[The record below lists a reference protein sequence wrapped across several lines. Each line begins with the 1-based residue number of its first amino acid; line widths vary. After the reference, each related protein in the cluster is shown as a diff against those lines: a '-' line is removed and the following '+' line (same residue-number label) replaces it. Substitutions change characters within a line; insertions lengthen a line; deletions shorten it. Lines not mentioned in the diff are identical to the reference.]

1 MSSLSS
7 ASATAGGT
15 ETVEGLLRRCSLN
28 LKSFSNGLSDT
39 KTAVLG
45 LTDFHNI
52 VKNPKTTPQA
62 FNDGLLRLLQENWN
76 GPWDPSFAR
85 IYHYG
90 TGTGFAVRA
99 IFGAGQDEPLLV
111 VDADTRDELRQ
122 TLKCAMATPS
132 DKAVL
137 RIANWEALCKH
148 SEKTAD
154 NTGAGG
160 GGGQPKSEIEF
171 KGVTINVNT
180 SAVDLIPVAEAI
192 HHDSDLDAAWQ
203 DLLAQRPTRT
213 SDGEPY
219 ADTNAQTKSW
229 KTTII
234 QKCATLLAKEP
245 IYTFGSF
252 PDFETDDSESMHT
265 IFADVQRFDN
275 VLQVLNDID
284 GYLISILC
292 KLFTVAPQGT
302 PVSEALSEFREH
314 LRESNV
320 ASLQGR
326 NPISLIKLGLLTNHG
341 TCLLDLV
348 QDKLRTFKTGTKQ
361 SVTEQAEIARDAIS
375 FWTLEDGKTLL
386 QGLTALRQLFT
397 SAEAHGIPIP
407 DDATQCFRFKKG
419 LEKGIYG
426 KISTDVYKRRKD
438 FFNYHH
444 NGNWTDTLSE
454 FVQLIQDDEDFAKLK
469 PVQESTGDNDAG
481 GKTDRKSRSQRRKE
495 YRKKKAAETE
505 EAALSNNTQTDQG
518 QKSGTPCGICNRV
531 GHSRDKCFYKNSVET
546 MIKHC
551 QLAESKGERK
561 RGQMGAKTFRSMME
575 ENEGWG
581 AKSKR
586 SASRSFLT
594 SQLDELKSEIATLKQ
609 GVEQKD
615 TKESEQSQE
624 GDALAAGGTE
634 RALLTLVSAV
644 KDVQDRLKDL
654 E

>member
-15 ETVEGLLRRCSLN
+15 ETDERLLRRCSSN

-39 KTAVLG
+39 KTTVLG
-45 LTDFHNI
+45 LTDFHKI
-52 VKNPKTTPQA
+52 VKDPKTTPQA
-62 FNDGLLRLLQENWN
+62 FNDGLLRLLRENWN
-76 GPWDPSFAR
+76 GPWDHSFAR

-148 SEKTAD
+148 SKKTAD
-154 NTGAGG
+154 NTGAEE

-171 KGVTINVNT
+171 KGETINVNT
-180 SAVDLIPVAEAI
+180 SAVDLIPVAETI

-219 ADTNAQTKSW
+219 ADINAQTKSW

-284 GYLISILC
+284 GYLVSILC

-348 QDKLRTFKTGTKQ
+348 QDKLRTFKTGSKQ

-375 FWTLEDGKTLL
+375 FWTLENGKTLL
-386 QGLTALRQLFT
+386 QGLTDLRQLFT

-438 FFNYHH
+438 FFNNHH
-444 NGNWTDTLSE
+444 NGNWTDTLSQ
-454 FVQLIQDDEDFAKLK
+454 FVQLIQDDDDFIKLK
-469 PVQESTGDNDAG
+469 PALESTGDNDAG
-481 GKTDRKSRSQRRKE
+481 GKTDHKSRSQRRKE
-495 YRKKKAAETE
+495 YRKKKADE
-505 EAALSNNTQTDQG
+505 G

-531 GHSRDKCFYKNSVET
+531 GHSREKCFYKNSVET
-546 MIKHC
+546 MIKIANSLN
-551 QLAESKGERK
+551 QKA
-561 RGQMGAKTFRSMME
+561 
-575 ENEGWG
+575 N
-581 AKSKR
+581 
-586 SASRSFLT
+586 ASVGRWVPRRF
-594 SQLDELKSEIATLKQ
+594 E
-609 GVEQKD
+609 V
-615 TKESEQSQE
+615 
-624 GDALAAGGTE
+624 
-634 RALLTLVSAV
+634 
-644 KDVQDRLKDL
+644 
-654 E
+654 

>member
-28 LKSFSNGLSDT
+28 LKSFSDGLSDT

-45 LTDFHNI
+45 LNDFHKI
-52 VKNPKTTPQA
+52 VKDPKTTPQA
-62 FNDGLLRLLQENWN
+62 FNDGLLCLLQENWN

-160 GGGQPKSEIEF
+160 GGGQPTSEIEF
-171 KGVTINVNT
+171 KGQTINVNT
-180 SAVDLIPVAEAI
+180 SAVDLIPVAETI

-234 QKCATLLAKEP
+234 QKCATILAKEP
-245 IYTFGSF
+245 IFTFGSF
-252 PDFETDDSESMHT
+252 PDFETDDSDMHT
-265 IFADVQRFDN
+265 NFADVQRFDN

-284 GYLISILC
+284 GYLVSILC
-292 KLFTVAPQGT
+292 KLFNVAPQGT

-314 LRESNV
+314 LRERNV

-386 QGLTALRQLFT
+386 QGLTALRQLFA

-438 FFNYHH
+438 FFNNHH
-444 NGNWTDTLSE
+444 NGNWTDTLSQ
-454 FVQLIQDDEDFAKLK
+454 FVQLIEDDDDFIKLK
-469 PVQESTGDNDAG
+469 PALESTGDNDAG
-481 GKTDRKSRSQRRKE
+481 GKTDHKSRSQRRK
-495 YRKKKAAETE
+495 
-505 EAALSNNTQTDQG
+505 
-518 QKSGTPCGICNRV
+518 
-531 GHSRDKCFYKNSVET
+531 
-546 MIKHC
+546 
-551 QLAESKGERK
+551 
-561 RGQMGAKTFRSMME
+561 
-575 ENEGWG
+575 
-581 AKSKR
+581 
-586 SASRSFLT
+586 
-594 SQLDELKSEIATLKQ
+594 
-609 GVEQKD
+609 
-615 TKESEQSQE
+615 
-624 GDALAAGGTE
+624 
-634 RALLTLVSAV
+634 
-644 KDVQDRLKDL
+644 
-654 E
+654 

>member
-28 LKSFSNGLSDT
+28 LKSFSDGLSDT
-39 KTAVLG
+39 KKSVLG
-45 LTDFHNI
+45 LTDFHKT
-52 VKNPKTTPQA
+52 VKDPKATFQA
-62 FNDGLLRLLQENWN
+62 FNDGLLRLVRENWN

-148 SEKTAD
+148 SKKTAD

-160 GGGQPKSEIEF
+160 GGGQPKSEFEF
-171 KGVTINVNT
+171 KGDTISVDT
-180 SAVDLIPVAEAI
+180 SAEDLIPVAEAI
-192 HHDSDLDAAWQ
+192 FHDNGMDEDWQ
-203 DLLAQRPTRT
+203 DLLEHRPTRP

-284 GYLISILC
+284 GYLVSILC

-302 PVSEALSEFREH
+302 PVYEALSEFREH

-348 QDKLRTFKTGTKQ
+348 QDKLRTFKTGSKQ
-361 SVTEQAEIARDAIS
+361 TVTEQAEIARDAIS
-375 FWTLEDGKTLL
+375 FWTLENGKTLL
-386 QGLTALRQLFT
+386 QGLTDLRQLFT

-438 FFNYHH
+438 FFNNHH
-444 NGNWTDTLSE
+444 KGNWTDTLAE

-469 PVQESTGDNDAG
+469 PAQESTGDNDAG

-495 YRKKKAAETE
+495 YRKKKAAENE
-505 EAALSNNTQTDQG
+505 EAALSNNTQTDEG

-594 SQLDELKSEIATLKQ
+594 SQFEELKSTIATLKDK
-609 GVEQKD
+609 VTPND
-615 TKESEQSQE
+615 TQESEQSQE

-634 RALLTLVSAV
+634 RALMTLVSAV
-644 KDVQDRLKDL
+644 KGIQDQLKNL

>member
-1 MSSLSS
+1 M
-7 ASATAGGT
+7 
-15 ETVEGLLRRCSLN
+15 
-28 LKSFSNGLSDT
+28 
-39 KTAVLG
+39 
-45 LTDFHNI
+45 
-52 VKNPKTTPQA
+52 
-62 FNDGLLRLLQENWN
+62 
-76 GPWDPSFAR
+76 
-85 IYHYG
+85 
-90 TGTGFAVRA
+90 
-99 IFGAGQDEPLLV
+99 
-111 VDADTRDELRQ
+111 
-122 TLKCAMATPS
+122 
-132 DKAVL
+132 
-137 RIANWEALCKH
+137 
-148 SEKTAD
+148 
-154 NTGAGG
+154 
-160 GGGQPKSEIEF
+160 
-171 KGVTINVNT
+171 
-180 SAVDLIPVAEAI
+180 
-192 HHDSDLDAAWQ
+192 
-203 DLLAQRPTRT
+203 AQRPTRT

-229 KTTII
+229 KTKII

-252 PDFETDDSESMHT
+252 PDFETDDSDMHT

-284 GYLISILC
+284 GYLVSILC

-302 PVSEALSEFREH
+302 PVYEALSEFREH

-348 QDKLRTFKTGTKQ
+348 QDKLRTFKTGSKQ
-361 SVTEQAEIARDAIS
+361 TVTEQAEIARDAIS
-375 FWTLEDGKTLL
+375 FWTLENGKTLL

-438 FFNYHH
+438 VFNNHH
-444 NGNWTDTLSE
+444 NGNWTDTLAE

-469 PVQESTGDNDAG
+469 PEQESTGDNDAG
-481 GKTDRKSRSQRRKE
+481 GKTDHKSRSQRRKE
-495 YRKKKAAETE
+495 YRKKKADE
-505 EAALSNNTQTDQG
+505 G

-531 GHSRDKCFYKNSVET
+531 GHSRDKCFYKNSVDT

-594 SQLDELKSEIATLKQ
+594 SQIEELKSTIATFKQ

-624 GDALAAGGTE
+624 DDALAADGTE
-634 RALLTLVSAV
+634 RVLVNLASAV
-644 KDVQDRLKDL
+644 KGIQDQLKNL

>member
-15 ETVEGLLRRCSLN
+15 ETDERLLRRCSSN
-28 LKSFSNGLSDT
+28 LKSFSDGLSDT
-39 KTAVLG
+39 KTTVLG
-45 LTDFHNI
+45 LTDFHKI
-52 VKNPKTTPQA
+52 VKDPKTTPQA
-62 FNDGLLRLLQENWN
+62 FNDGLLRLLRENWN
-76 GPWDPSFAR
+76 GPWDHSFAR

-148 SEKTAD
+148 SKKTAD
-154 NTGAGG
+154 NTGAEE

-171 KGVTINVNT
+171 KGETINVNT

-192 HHDSDLDAAWQ
+192 HHDSHLDAAWQ

-229 KTTII
+229 KTKII

-284 GYLISILC
+284 GYLVSILC

-348 QDKLRTFKTGTKQ
+348 QDKLRTFKTGSKQ

-375 FWTLEDGKTLL
+375 FWTLENGKTLL
-386 QGLTALRQLFT
+386 QGLTDLRQLFT

-438 FFNYHH
+438 FFNNHH
-444 NGNWTDTLSE
+444 NGNWTDTLSV
-454 FVQLIQDDEDFAKLK
+454 FARHIRDDDDFIKLK
-469 PVQESTGDNDAG
+469 PAQESTGDNDAG
-481 GKTDRKSRSQRRKE
+481 GKTDHKSRSQRRKE
-495 YRKKKAAETE
+495 YRKKKAAENE
-505 EAALSNNTQTDQG
+505 EAALSNNTQTDEG
-518 QKSGTPCGICNRV
+518 TKSGTTCCGKN
-531 GHSRDKCFYKNSVET
+531 GHSRNKCFYRDSVET
-546 MIKHC
+546 LIQK
-551 QLAESKGERK
+551 ANAS
-561 RGQMGAKTFRSMME
+561 MGRWVPRRF
-575 ENEGWG
+575 
-581 AKSKR
+581 
-586 SASRSFLT
+586 
-594 SQLDELKSEIATLKQ
+594 EL
-609 GVEQKD
+609 
-615 TKESEQSQE
+615 
-624 GDALAAGGTE
+624 
-634 RALLTLVSAV
+634 
-644 KDVQDRLKDL
+644 
-654 E
+654 

>member
-39 KTAVLG
+39 KTTVQG
-45 LTDFHNI
+45 LTDFHKI
-52 VKNPKTTPQA
+52 VKDPKTTPQA

-148 SEKTAD
+148 SKKTAD
-154 NTGAGG
+154 NTGAEG

-171 KGVTINVNT
+171 KGETINVNT

-252 PDFETDDSESMHT
+252 PDFETDDSDMHT

-284 GYLISILC
+284 GYLVSILC

-302 PVSEALSEFREH
+302 PVYEALSEFREH

-348 QDKLRTFKTGTKQ
+348 QDKLRTFKTGSKQ
-361 SVTEQAEIARDAIS
+361 TVIEQAEIARDAIS
-375 FWTLEDGKTLL
+375 QWTLENGKSLL
-386 QGLTALRQLFT
+386 QGTTDLRQLFT

-438 FFNYHH
+438 FFNNHH
-444 NGNWTDTLSE
+444 NGNWTDTLAQ
-454 FVQLIQDDEDFAKLK
+454 FARHIRDDDDFIKLK
-469 PVQESTGDNDAG
+469 PAQESTGDNDAG

-495 YRKKKAAETE
+495 YRKKKAAENE
-505 EAALSNNTQTDQG
+505 EAALSNNTQTDEG
-518 QKSGTPCGICNRV
+518 TKSGTTCCGKN
-531 GHSRDKCFYKNSVET
+531 GHSRNKCFYRDSVET
-546 MIKHC
+546 LIQK
-551 QLAESKGERK
+551 ANAS
-561 RGQMGAKTFRSMME
+561 MGRWVPRRF
-575 ENEGWG
+575 
-581 AKSKR
+581 
-586 SASRSFLT
+586 
-594 SQLDELKSEIATLKQ
+594 EL
-609 GVEQKD
+609 
-615 TKESEQSQE
+615 
-624 GDALAAGGTE
+624 
-634 RALLTLVSAV
+634 
-644 KDVQDRLKDL
+644 
-654 E
+654 

>member
-39 KTAVLG
+39 KTTVLG
-45 LTDFHNI
+45 LTDFHKI
-52 VKNPKTTPQA
+52 VKDPKTTPQA

-148 SEKTAD
+148 SKKTAD

-160 GGGQPKSEIEF
+160 GGEQTKSEIEF
-171 KGVTINVNT
+171 KGETINVNT

-192 HHDSDLDAAWQ
+192 HHDSHLDAAWQ

-234 QKCATLLAKEP
+234 QKCATILAKEP

-284 GYLISILC
+284 GYLVSILC

-348 QDKLRTFKTGTKQ
+348 QDKLRTFKTGSKQ
-361 SVTEQAEIARDAIS
+361 TVTEQAEIARDAIS

-438 FFNYHH
+438 FFNNHH
-444 NGNWTDTLSE
+444 NGNWTDTLSQ
-454 FVQLIQDDEDFAKLK
+454 FVQLIEDDDDFIKLK
-469 PVQESTGDNDAG
+469 PALESTGDNDAG
-481 GKTDRKSRSQRRKE
+481 GKTDHKSRSQRRKE
-495 YRKKKAAETE
+495 YRKKKGAENE
-505 EAALSNNTQTDQG
+505 EAALSNNTQTDEG
-518 QKSGTPCGICNRV
+518 TKSGTTCCGKN
-531 GHSRDKCFYKNSVET
+531 GHSRNKCFYRDSVET
-546 MIKHC
+546 LIQK
-551 QLAESKGERK
+551 ANAS
-561 RGQMGAKTFRSMME
+561 MGRWVPRRF
-575 ENEGWG
+575 
-581 AKSKR
+581 
-586 SASRSFLT
+586 
-594 SQLDELKSEIATLKQ
+594 EL
-609 GVEQKD
+609 
-615 TKESEQSQE
+615 
-624 GDALAAGGTE
+624 
-634 RALLTLVSAV
+634 
-644 KDVQDRLKDL
+644 
-654 E
+654 